1 MTANTNNIIKL
12 NNGSKKIGKKLN
24 KIEATSI
31 NADADANTNNTE
43 SVDNKVTD
51 LYSVLEVS
59 RDATPD
65 EIKENYLRLALLH
78 HPDKGGD
85 KNKFKE
91 IATAYKILSDEKKKS
106 KYDSSLANTYLDLIK
121 TSERDINYHK
131 SDKYIKSDGNGKDT
145 FDADAFNRAF
155 NESRNYNER
164 DEFEELLKP
173 LPVGDI
179 EDNKDVMNTFENILK
194 ARQMEEDILISRE
207 ESLAFMQPDG
217 KMDND
222 AFVRI
227 FNEKKRKESRALA
240 DYDPNNC
247 MSHNSDTFNNYLIG
261 MESIFGK
268 ERKDPISDSN
278 YIISD
283 MFTDSNAYKM
293 DDKASVS
300 DLTARIEQMRAEQEY
315 LFNIPKDDY
324 IIDPNMVDDD
334 LAINENE

>member
-1 MTANTNNIIKL
+1 MTTNTNNIIKL
-12 NNGSKKIGKKLN
+12 NNGSKKTNNVGKKLN
-24 KIEATSI
+24 KLEASI
-31 NADADANTNNTE
+31 SVDADANNAE
-43 SVDNKVTD
+43 PIDNKVTD

-78 HPDKGGD
+78 HPDKGGN

-91 IATAYKILSDEKKKS
+91 IATAYKILSDEKKKN
-106 KYDSSLANTYLDLIK
+106 KYDSSLSNTYLDLIK
-121 TSERDINYHK
+121 TSDRDISYHK
-131 SDKYIKSDGNGKDT
+131 SDKYIKSDANGKEI

-173 LPVGDI
+173 LPV
-179 EDNKDVMNTFENILK
+179 EDNTDVMDTFENILK
-194 ARQMEEDILISRE
+194 ARQMEEDMLISRE

-227 FNEKKRKESRALA
+227 FNEKKKKESRALA

-261 MESIFGK
+261 MEGIFGK

-293 DDKASVS
+293 DDKA
-300 DLTARIEQMRAEQEY
+300 
-315 LFNIPKDDY
+315 
-324 IIDPNMVDDD
+324 
-334 LAINENE
+334 